1 MVFAFNAVCHA
12 AAHETEWLN
21 RGPHRRGLRVLPV
34 PPVLY
39 SCQSCSIP
47 FQPFPFIIYYSP
59 QIVLYQLLSILHNV
73 LKLPHL
79 PHSGP
84 KPATFLSPAE
94 EQQLVCLAQ
103 PLSVP
108 ADTSQP
114 LSHRYSPRRID
125 RSRFHRASSRAGGFQ
140 RGTVCQKAF
149 H

>member
-1 MVFAFNAVCHA
+1 MAEQGPTPKGVTRAPSSSCALFLS
-12 AAHETEWLN
+12 ELLN
-21 RGPHRRGLRVLPV
+21 
-34 PPVLY
+34 
-39 SCQSCSIP
+39 
-47 FQPFPFIIYYSP
+47 PFPTIPIYYFSP
-59 QIVLYQLLSILHNV
+59 QIVLYQPLSLLPNV

-114 LSHRYSPRRID
+114 LSRRYSPRHID

-140 RGTVCQKAF
+140 RGTGCQKAF

>member
-1 MVFAFNAVCHA
+1 M
-12 AAHETEWLN
+12 EWLN
-21 RGPHRRGLRVLPV
+21 RGPHRKGLRVLPYF
-34 PPVLY
+34 PCALFL
-39 SCQSCSIP
+39 SELLN
-47 FQPFPFIIYYSP
+47 PFPTIPIYYFSP
-59 QIVLYQLLSILHNV
+59 QIVLYQPLSLLPNV

-140 RGTVCQKAF
+140 RGTVC
-149 H
+149 